1 MEHLVMAMERWME
14 KDVSRPQCQETR
26 RSEDKG
32 KEKSGRSSLLN
43 SPYKKMYFKRI

>member
-14 KDVSRPQCQETR
+14 KDVSRPQRQEGTR
-26 RSEDKG
+26 RSEDKE

-43 SPYKKMYFKRI
+43 SPYKKNVF